1 MKFEKHRE
9 AVNAVSVWL
18 DNSMQQVLED
28 FDRIATLTAHDGAAP
43 ETYSNYLL
51 RQVPVGCN
59 HVLDIGCGFGA
70 FARLVAH
77 RAQRVTAID
86 LSPQM
91 IEVAR
96 GRSAAYSNL
105 EFVLCD
111 FLQANLPA
119 ESYDCI
125 VTLATLHHL
134 PLDEA
139 IGKIKSLLRPGG
151 VLILHDMLAHSG
163 HIDKALDVVRVPI
176 NMAVRFWR
184 TGKFIPRR
192 EVRRAWIEHG
202 KRESYLTLKEV
213 QAMRDEHLPGGRVV
227 RHVLWR
233 YTVVW
238 RKPSM

>member
-1 MKFEKHRE
+1 MKSEKARNSGYE
-9 AVNAVSVWL
+9 VSVWIE
-18 DNSMQQVLED
+18 NSMQQVLED
-28 FDRIATLTAHDGAAP
+28 FNHIASLTAHEGAAP

-51 RQVPVGCN
+51 RYVPQGCN
-59 HVLDIGCGFGA
+59 QALDIGCGFGA
-70 FARLVAH
+70 FARLAAH

-91 IEVAR
+91 LEVAK

-176 NMAVRFWR
+176 SMAVRFWR
-184 TGKFIPRR
+184 TGRLLPRR

-202 KRESYLTLKEV
+202 KRESYLTLKDV

>member
-1 MKFEKHRE
+1 
-9 AVNAVSVWL
+9 
-18 DNSMQQVLED
+18 MQQVLED
-28 FDRIATLTAHDGAAP
+28 FNRIASLTAHEHAAP

-51 RQVPVGCN
+51 RHVPANCN
-59 HVLDIGCGFGA
+59 HVLEIGCGFGA
-70 FARLVAH
+70 FARLVAS

-96 GRSAAYSNL
+96 ERSLDYSNL
-105 EFVLCD
+105 EFVLGD
-111 FLQANLPA
+111 FLQDHLPA

-139 IGKIKSLLRPGG
+139 IEKIKSLLRPGG
-151 VLILHDMLAHSG
+151 VLILHDLWTHAGYM
-163 HIDKALDVVRVPI
+163 DKAFDLFRLPI
-176 NMAVRFWR
+176 SMAGRFWR

-202 KRESYLTLKEV
+202 KRDSYLTFQDVL
-213 QAMRDEHLPGGRVV
+213 AMRDEHLPGGRVV
-227 RHVLWR
+227 RHLLWR

-238 RKPSM
+238 RKPEIA